1 MSRQL
6 LTVAQD
12 GTGDCSTISEALRV
26 ARTGAVISVRS
37 GRYEESLTLTT
48 SLTLTAVE
56 GRGTVELA
64 PRRGTA
70 LTLACDSAQV
80 NSLVLRGHD
89 DELPVVDVPRGQL
102 LLDRCDVHGSS
113 WTALYARGEGSLA
126 VRQCRIENPKGA
138 GIVTT
143 STVESLVEECAV
155 EHLGTSAVV
164 AGEQGSLSL
173 RGGRLR
179 DARGNGVLTNGR
191 ARVRVEECEISAT
204 DKPGAAA
211 EGESTV
217 TLLRSTVTD
226 CAVGVFVSSSGVTVL
241 EDVTVR
247 NSGGH
252 GFVVGG
258 GAAPALRR
266 CRTERTAGH
275 ALLVTERS
283 RGTVEECVFTGAR
296 DAAVR
301 VAGSSSPVLTATAVR
316 DAESVGVLLEEESAA
331 ETDRLEVTG
340 SGGSGVLIRG
350 GANPLLRRT
359 TVSRSGGHG
368 VEVDREGRGRLEDCL
383 IEESGDAGIHVA
395 GHGSLYVGQG
405 RLRGGRGPA
414 AHIGA
419 LGALT
424 VRDLDVHDCAAD
436 GVRVDDRGEL
446 TATRAR
452 IRDAGEHGVRIATG
466 ARASLTSCEVT
477 GSGGDGIRVEGPG
490 PASLIDC
497 AVLDNAGSGLRQTVA
512 GDRLAVERLTS
523 TGNSA
528 PDAWGSAA
536 DAESAGNGRLPGGAA
551 VNGDDTESDGAV
563 AELQSLIGLEDVKH
577 QVLTLINLNRMA
589 QRRAAL
595 GMPVPPMSRHLI
607 FAGPPGTG
615 KTTVA
620 RLYGSVLAS
629 LGVLRSGH
637 LVEVSRADLVAQI
650 IGGTAIK
657 TTETFNR
664 ALGGVLFVDEAYT
677 LLSDGGSGADFGREA
692 IDTLVKLMED
702 HRDDVVVVAAGY
714 PAEMTDF
721 LASNPGLAS
730 RFTRSVEFTDY
741 TSGELV
747 TIVERMCSAHRYELD
762 GDDARAAL
770 NHHFERIPR
779 DASFGNGRTAR
790 KVFEEMVDRQASRL
804 AARGDVDERDLA
816 LLTAEDV
823 GTSGTAGAASGSERE
838 DPMARL
844 DALIG
849 LAAVKRE
856 VGDLVTLL
864 ATTRR
869 RAAAGLPTPRISNHL
884 VFAGPPGTGKTT
896 VARLYGE
903 LLASL
908 EVLPRGQLVEVSR
921 ADLVGRYVGHT
932 AQLTKEVFQRAIG
945 GVLFVDEAYT
955 LTPAS
960 AGAGSSD
967 FGQEAVDTLLKLMED
982 HRDEVV
988 VIAAGYTEEMDRF
1001 LGSNPGLASR
1011 FTRTVEFPDYS
1022 SEELVT
1028 IVGRHAGENG
1038 YDCTPDTAAG
1048 LHAHFEAIPRGRSFG
1063 NARLARQTL
1072 ETMMTRQARRLSA
1085 VAAPTLDDLRLLLPQ
1100 DLRGD

>member
-1 MSRQL
+1 MSRQV

-12 GTGDCSTISEALRV
+12 GTGDCSTISAALRI
-26 ARTGAVISVRS
+26 ARTGAVISIS
-37 GRYEESLTLTT
+37 PGRYEESLTLTT
-48 SLTLTAVE
+48 SLTLTAHE

-70 LTLACDSAQV
+70 LTLSCDSAMV
-80 NSLVLRGHD
+80 NDLVLRGHD
-89 DELPVVDVPRGQL
+89 DDLPVVDVPRGQL
-102 LLDRCDVHGSS
+102 LLDRCDVYGAS
-113 WTALYARGEGSLA
+113 WAALFARGEGSLA

-138 GIVTT
+138 GVVTT
-143 STVESLVEECAV
+143 STPESLLEGCVV

-164 AGEQGSLSL
+164 AGEEGRLSL

-179 DARGNGVLTNGR
+179 DARGNGVLANGR
-191 ARVRVEECEISAT
+191 AVVRVEECEISAT
-204 DKPGAAA
+204 DKPAAAA
-211 EGESTV
+211 EEQSTV
-217 TLLRSTVTD
+217 TLLRTTVTD
-226 CAVGVFVSSSGVTVL
+226 CAVGVFVNSSGATLLEEVTA
-241 EDVTVR
+241 R
-247 NSGGH
+247 NTGGH

-258 GAAPALRR
+258 GAAPVLRR

-275 ALLVTERS
+275 GLLITERS
-283 RGTVEECVFTGAR
+283 RGTVEDCVFGGAR

-301 VAGSSSPVLTATAVR
+301 IAGHSSPVLTGTVVR
-316 DAESVGVLLEEESAA
+316 DAEATGVLLEEDSAA
-331 ETDRLEVTG
+331 ETDRLEVDGSTG
-340 SGGSGVLIRG
+340 SGIVIRN
-350 GANPLLRRT
+350 GANPLLRRS
-359 TVSRSGGHG
+359 TVTRAGSHG
-368 VEVDREGRGRLEDCL
+368 IEVLKDGRGRLEECL
-383 IEESGDAGIHVA
+383 VEASGGAGIHVS

-405 RLRGGRGPA
+405 KLRGGTGPA
-414 AHIGA
+414 LHIGA

-424 VRDLDVHDCAAD
+424 VRDLDVRDCPAD
-436 GVRVDDRGEL
+436 GIRVDDQGEL
-446 TATRAR
+446 TATRAE
-452 IRDAGEHGVRIATG
+452 IRDAGEHGVRIAAE
-466 ARASLTSCEVT
+466 ARASLSSCEVT
-477 GSGGDGIRVEGPG
+477 GAAGDGVRIEGPG
-490 PASLIDC
+490 PVSLIDC
-497 AVLDNAGSGLRQTVA
+497 ALRDNTGSGLRQTVA
-512 GDRLAVERLTS
+512 GDRIAVEQLTS
-523 TGNSA
+523 TGNGA

-536 DAESAGNGRLPGGAA
+536 EAEAAGDGRLPGGAPVTGDA
-551 VNGDDTESDGAV
+551 VDAADGPV
-563 AELQSLIGLEDVKH
+563 AELESLIGLDDVKH

-589 QRRAAL
+589 QRRAGL
-595 GMPVPPMSRHLI
+595 GMPAPPMSRHLI

-620 RLYGSVLAS
+620 RLYGSILAS

-664 ALGGVLFVDEAYT
+664 ALGGVLFIDEAYT
-677 LLSDGGSGADFGREA
+677 LLSDSGGSGADFGREA

-702 HRDDVVVVAAGY
+702 HREDVVVVAAGY
-714 PAEMTDF
+714 PKEMTDF

-730 RFTRSVEFTDY
+730 RFTRNVEFTDY
-741 TSGELV
+741 TSDELV
-747 TIVERMCSAHRYELD
+747 TIVERMCSAHRYELE
-762 GDDARAAL
+762 GDTRTAL
-770 NHHFERIPR
+770 RTHFERIPR

-804 AARGDVDERDLA
+804 AARGDVGERDLA

-823 GTSGTAGAASGSERE
+823 GLPAAAGPGQDGDDQ
-838 DPMARL
+838 DPLLRL
-844 DALIG
+844 DALTG

-856 VGDLVTLL
+856 VGDLVNLL
-864 ATTRR
+864 ATARR
-869 RAAAGLPTPRISNHL
+869 RKAAGLPAPRISNHL

-932 AQLTKEVFQRAIG
+932 AQLTKEVFQRALG

-960 AGAGSSD
+960 GAGSSD

-1001 LGSNPGLASR
+1001 LNSNPGLASR

-1022 SEELVT
+1022 SDELVT
-1028 IVGRHAGENG
+1028 IVRQHAVDNG
-1038 YDCTPDTAAG
+1038 YECAPGTAAE
-1048 LHAHFEAIPRGRSFG
+1048 LHDHFEAIPRGRTFG

-1085 VAAPTLDDLRLLLPQ
+1085 VPAPTLDDLRLLLPQ
-1100 DLRGD
+1100 DLRG